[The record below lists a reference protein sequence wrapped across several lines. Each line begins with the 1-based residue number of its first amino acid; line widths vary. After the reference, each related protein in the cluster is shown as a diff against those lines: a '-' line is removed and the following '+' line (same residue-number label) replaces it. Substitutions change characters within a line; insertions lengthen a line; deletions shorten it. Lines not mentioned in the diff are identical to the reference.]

1 MAHWKLEPSEEASMT
16 AEPPPAP
23 MRGLS
28 ARADIEALLREVP
41 VMTDIDALAVPGF
54 FEDDA
59 ELEDFLEFVRADRQA
74 NLA

>member
-1 MAHWKLEPSEEASMT
+1 MT
-16 AEPPPAP
+16 AEPHGGPT
-23 MRGLS
+23 RDLS
-28 ARADIEALLREVP
+28 ARADIEALLRDVP

-59 ELEDFLEFVRADRQA
+59 ELEEFLEFVRTDRQA

>member
-1 MAHWKLEPSEEASMT
+1 MT
-16 AEPPPAP
+16 ADPNATPTRDP
-23 MRGLS
+23 S
-28 ARADIEALLREVP
+28 ARADIEALLRDVP

-59 ELEDFLEFVRADRQA
+59 ELEEFLEFVRADRQA